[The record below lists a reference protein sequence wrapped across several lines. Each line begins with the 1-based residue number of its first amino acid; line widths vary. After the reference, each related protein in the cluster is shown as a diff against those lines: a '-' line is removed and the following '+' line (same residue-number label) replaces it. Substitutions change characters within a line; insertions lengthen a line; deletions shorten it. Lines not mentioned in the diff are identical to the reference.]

1 MANIRLPIGKDL
13 FSKVREDKNYYI
25 DKTGLI
31 PALVRDKDNA
41 VTLFTRPR
49 RFGKT
54 LNMSMLDCFFDI
66 SKDST
71 ELFEGLFVSEDKD
84 FCENWQNKYP
94 TVFFSFKEIRGL
106 TFQSAYAKMRDMFSM
121 YCSDHVYLLDNDI
134 EIAEREKFERI
145 KSKTAPQEEVESF
158 LFFISKLLHDYYHK
172 QVVILI
178 DEYDV
183 PASYGSDNGYY
194 HEMIDVIRSMFS
206 MALKTNPYLKFAVI
220 TGCLRITKESIFT
233 GTNNFACYTISDKE
247 FSKYFGFTEGEVKQ
261 LLSDCGL
268 SDKADKIKEWYDG
281 YVFGATEVYCPW
293 DVLNYVS
300 ALQEDTDA
308 KPKNYWRNT
317 SHNGIIRSFIDRT
330 DYNVA
335 DKFETLLNGGTIEQR
350 VVEELT
356 YDEIYNK
363 EDNLWSLLYMTGY
376 LTKADKDEQENML
389 SLKIPNREV
398 ASIFEDTVVN
408 WFNDNI
414 DRSKQSELVQ
424 AFWNGNEQRAT
435 ELLSQFLW
443 KTISYFDYKEDYY
456 HAFLAGLFTGIGYSI
471 ESNKEHGLGRP
482 DIRLKDRDRRRAM
495 IIESKHSK
503 QRADMDKD
511 CDKAL
516 AQIKEMEYDKDI
528 PDGYEQI
535 VYCGVA
541 FFKKRCLVKFRV
553 ETIEDEE

>member
-1 MANIRLPIGKDL
+1 MAKISLPIGNDL
-13 FSKVREDKNYYI
+13 FNKVRDEEFYYI
-25 DKTGLI
+25 DKTDLI
-31 PALVRDKDNA
+31 PTLLKQKNE

-66 SKDST
+66 SRDSKALFEGLSVSEDKAFCEKWQNQYPTIFLSFKEVTGISFERALNLFKVILSFWCGDHAFLIKDST
-71 ELFEGLFVSEDKD
+71 ETDSIEAFKRLMNKSATIDDVQSSLFI
-84 FCENWQNKYP
+84 FCKLMY
-94 TVFFSFKEIRGL
+94 
-106 TFQSAYAKMRDMFSM
+106 AYYGKP
-121 YCSDHVYLLDNDI
+121 VI
-134 EIAEREKFERI
+134 
-145 KSKTAPQEEVESF
+145 
-158 LFFISKLLHDYYHK
+158 
-172 QVVILI
+172 ILI

-247 FSKYFGFTEGEVKQ
+247 FSKYFGFTEGEVKK

-268 SDKADKIKEWYDG
+268 SDKAEKIKEWYDG
-281 YVFGATEVYCPW
+281 YVFGSTEVYCPW

-300 ALQEDTDA
+300 ALQEDSEA

-376 LTKADKDEQENML
+376 LTKADQTDNENML

-424 AFWNGNEQRAT
+424 AFWNGNEARAT

-443 KTISYFDYKEDYY
+443 KTISYHDYHEDYY

-471 ESNKEHGLGRP
+471 ESNKEAGLGRP
-482 DIRLKDRDRRRAM
+482 DILLRDRDNRRAM
-495 IIESKHSK
+495 IIEAK
-503 QRADMDKD
+503 RVTDEDDMSAA
-511 CDKAL
+511 CNEAL
-516 AQIKEMEYDKDI
+516 SQIRERKYAKGI
-528 PDGYEQI
+528 PHGYRTI
-535 VYCGVA
+535 ICCGVA
-541 FFKKRCLVKFRV
+541 FCEKDCLVK
-553 ETIEDEE
+553 IEVKKITKE

>member
-1 MANIRLPIGKDL
+1 MAKISLPIGNDL
-13 FSKVREDKNYYI
+13 FNKVRDEEFYYI
-25 DKTGLI
+25 DKTDFI
-31 PALVRDKDNA
+31 PTLLKQKNE

-66 SKDST
+66 SRDST
-71 ELFEGLFVSEDKD
+71 SLFEGLSVSEDKA
-84 FCENWQNKYP
+84 FCEKWQNQYP

-106 TFQSAYAKMRDMFSM
+106 TFQSAYAKLRDMFSM
-121 YCSDHVYLLDNDI
+121 YCSEHVYLLDNDI
-134 EIAEREKFERI
+134 ETAEREKFERI

-158 LFFISKLLHDYYHK
+158 LFFISKLLHDHYHK
-172 QVVILI
+172 QVIILI

-206 MALKTNPYLKFAVI
+206 IALKTNPYLKFAVI

-233 GTNNFACYTISDKE
+233 GANNFSYNTISDKV
-247 FSKYFGFTEGEVKQ
+247 FSKYFGFTESEVKQ
-261 LLSDCGL
+261 LLSDCEL

-281 YVFGATEVYCPW
+281 YVFGDTEVYCPW

-300 ALQEDTDA
+300 DLMSSEKARPQ
-308 KPKNYWRNT
+308 NYWRNT

-330 DYNVA
+330 DFNVA
-335 DKFETLLNGGTIEQR
+335 DKFETLLNCGTIEQR

-376 LTKADKDEQENML
+376 LTKANKSEQENMI

-408 WFNDNI
+408 WFDDNI

-424 AFWNGNEQRAT
+424 AFWNGNEKQAT

-443 KTISYFDYKEDYY
+443 KTISYHDYHEDYY

-471 ESNKEHGLGRP
+471 ESNKEAGLGRP
-482 DIRLKDRDRRRAM
+482 DILLRDRDNRRAM
-495 IIESKHSK
+495 IIEAK
-503 QRADMDKD
+503 RVTDENDMAKACDEALTQIQERKYAKGIPHGYRTIICCGLAFCEKD
-511 CDKAL
+511 
-516 AQIKEMEYDKDI
+516 
-528 PDGYEQI
+528 
-535 VYCGVA
+535 
-541 FFKKRCLVKFRV
+541 CLVKIDV
-553 ETIEDEE
+553 KKITKEE